1 MSSVS
6 GIGSLNSPSA
16 SRASPLA
23 RGDPAAAGAPSQ
35 AREAPA
41 PTAPEPAPAPAAP
54 AAGAT
59 QRLIEEFARRLQEQS
74 PQHVVSLQPGNSPA
88 ETVIVVRD
96 RRTEQVI
103 RQIPPEELVALRD
116 RMQEVLKEKGLLVD
130 TIS

>member
-6 GIGSLNSPSA
+6 SIGSVSSPSA
-16 SRASPLA
+16 SRASPPA
-23 RGDPAAAGAPSQ
+23 RGDPAAVGVPGQ

-41 PTAPEPAPAPAAP
+41 AAPAPAPEPAAP

-59 QRLIEEFARRLQEQS
+59 QRLIEELARHLQEQS
-74 PQHVVSLQPGNSPA
+74 PQHVVSLQPGNSPN

-96 RRTEQVI
+96 RQTEQVI
-103 RQIPPEELVALRD
+103 RQIPPEEMVALRD